1 MTRRLLLLLPLLLV
15 GCGPAE
21 PPVYPAGGRV
31 VFRSGAP
38 VTTGVIEFRPA
49 SGGPA
54 ARGKIEADGRFTLT
68 TGPQAGAVG
77 GVHKVTIVQMASN
90 TAAAAGHGTT
100 GHARAAAVH
109 PRYAASDKSGL
120 TRTVEP
126 AGENHFRIEVD
137 SAADRIGW

>member
-1 MTRRLLLLLPLLLV
+1 MTRRVWLLMPLLLT

-38 VTTGVIEFRPA
+38 VTTGVIEFRPDG
-49 SGGPA
+49 GGPA
-54 ARGKIEADGRFTLT
+54 ARGKIEADGQFTLT
-68 TGPQAGAVG
+68 TGTRPGAVAG
-77 GVHKVTIVQMASN
+77 THKVTVVQMAADPGA
-90 TAAAAGHGTT
+90 TARHGTT
-100 GHARAAAVH
+100 GHARTAAVH
-109 PRYAASDKSGL
+109 PRYAASDRSGL

-126 AGENHFRIEVD
+126 TGENQFRIEVE